1 MKETRGKKYRIK
13 SKFRFITFV
22 VVAACMAVGIF
33 GFATGLNASVVITV
47 PQDQQI
53 EVIPGDTLWDIANDY
68 KSAKTDTRYAVYQI
82 CKANDISAGDLQPGM
97 IITIPD
103 SI

>member
-22 VVAACMAVGIF
+22 VIAACLSVGIF
-33 GFATGLNASVVITV
+33 GFAAGLNTSVAITV
-47 PQDQQI
+47 PQNQQV
-53 EVIPGDTLWDIANDY
+53 EVAAGDTLWDIANDY
-68 KSAKTDTRYAVYQI
+68 KSNKTDTRYAIYQI
-82 CKANDISAGDLQPGM
+82 CKANDITAGDLQPGM

>member
-1 MKETRGKKYRIK
+1 MKEQRGKKYRIK
-13 SKFRFITFV
+13 SKIRFVTFLV
-22 VVAACMAVGIF
+22 VIACISFGIF
-33 GFATGLNASVVITV
+33 GFASGLNTSVAITM

-53 EVIPGDTLWDIANDY
+53 EVVSGDTLWDIANDY
-68 KSAKTDTRYAVYQI
+68 KSNKTDTRYAVYQI
-82 CKANDISAGDLQPGM
+82 CKANNISASDLQPGM

>member
-22 VVAACMAVGIF
+22 VVIACMAVGIF
-33 GFATGLNASVVITV
+33 GFASGLNTSVAITE
-47 PQDQQI
+47 PQNQQI
-53 EVIPGDTLWDIANDY
+53 EVAAGDTLWDIANDY
-68 KSAKTDTRYAVYQI
+68 KSNDTDTRYAVYQI
-82 CKANDISAGDLQPGM
+82 CKANDISAEDLQAGM
-97 IITIPD
+97 VITIPD